1 MYCNIWIHWST
12 VQYWVSVL
20 NRESLE
26 IDLYQYRIMKQ
37 VVLQVSKI
45 MIESKDDIVTIKLN
59 ESEKPDSI
67 DI

>member
-1 MYCNIWIHWST
+1 MRD
-12 VQYWVSVL
+12 
-20 NRESLE
+20 RESLE

-59 ESEKPDSI
+59 ESV
-67 DI
+67 

>member
-1 MYCNIWIHWST
+1 MYCNIWIYWST
-12 VQYWVSVL
+12 VQYYVSVL

>member
-1 MYCNIWIHWST
+1 
-12 VQYWVSVL
+12 
-20 NRESLE
+20 
-26 IDLYQYRIMKQ
+26 MKQ

-59 ESEKPDSI
+59 ESEKLDSI

>member
-1 MYCNIWIHWST
+1 
-12 VQYWVSVL
+12 
-20 NRESLE
+20 
-26 IDLYQYRIMKQ
+26 MKQ
-37 VVLQVSKI
+37 VVLHVSKI